1 MGGGGDHVDGNNF
14 DENAYGE
21 PGLVNYHNSHRL
33 QDRPANL
40 GRCKVI
46 FMDTDTDNDRNDKAV
61 NDDSR
66 ETEDTKTRD
75 VRDSMVS

>member
-1 MGGGGDHVDGNNF
+1 
-14 DENAYGE
+14 
-21 PGLVNYHNSHRL
+21 
-33 QDRPANL
+33 
-40 GRCKVI
+40 
-46 FMDTDTDNDRNDKAV
+46 MDTDTDNDRNDKAV